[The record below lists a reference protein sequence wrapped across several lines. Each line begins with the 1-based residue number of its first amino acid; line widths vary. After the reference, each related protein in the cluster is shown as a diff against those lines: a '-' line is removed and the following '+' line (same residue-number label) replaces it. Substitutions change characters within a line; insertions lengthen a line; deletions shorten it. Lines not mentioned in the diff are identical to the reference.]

1 MRCWLFNTS
10 EAICPHAMLGFPS
23 RGWAQSLLCYDYI
36 SCLVL
41 YHSPL
46 TNHQSPLRWL
56 ECLNSHVVVFP
67 PLDLS
72 YYFLW
77 SEAPLLLFFS
87 LVTVSLV
94 TVSCQVWY
102 TWFHQNL
109 LCMCDDVIREIPF
122 LILSWRLDLFSLLI
136 LLASCDDKMTI
147 WPLTPRWPCAT
158 TAIWS
163 SVMSVLTL
171 RKQVQAHIFLLLCGG
186 TVVASFPGLPHFLFF
201 GLRSV

>member
-67 PLDLS
+67 PLHLS

-77 SEAPLLLFFS
+77 SEAPLLL
-87 LVTVSLV
+87 V
-94 TVSCQVWY
+94 
-102 TWFHQNL
+102 
-109 LCMCDDVIREIPF
+109 
-122 LILSWRLDLFSLLI
+122 
-136 LLASCDDKMTI
+136 
-147 WPLTPRWPCAT
+147 
-158 TAIWS
+158 
-163 SVMSVLTL
+163 
-171 RKQVQAHIFLLLCGG
+171 
-186 TVVASFPGLPHFLFF
+186 FF
-201 GLRSV
+201 GFLTRDCLTRDCLMSSLIHMVSSEPVVHVWWCNKGNPLSHSSLKIRSVFSFNFACFLWW

>member
-1 MRCWLFNTS
+1 
-10 EAICPHAMLGFPS
+10 MLGFPS

-36 SCLVL
+36 SRLVL

-46 TNHQSPLRWL
+46 TNHQSPLRWHSVWTVMWWCFL
-56 ECLNSHVVVFP
+56 LSISLIIFSGRKP
-67 PLDLS
+67 PFCCFSLV
-72 YYFLW
+72 
-77 SEAPLLLFFS
+77 FS

-102 TWFHQNL
+102 TWFHQNP
-109 LCMCDDVIREIPF
+109 LCMCDDVIREIPI
-122 LILSWRLDLFSLLI
+122 LILPWRLDLFSLLI

-186 TVVASFPGLPHFLFF
+186 IVLASFPGLPHFLFF